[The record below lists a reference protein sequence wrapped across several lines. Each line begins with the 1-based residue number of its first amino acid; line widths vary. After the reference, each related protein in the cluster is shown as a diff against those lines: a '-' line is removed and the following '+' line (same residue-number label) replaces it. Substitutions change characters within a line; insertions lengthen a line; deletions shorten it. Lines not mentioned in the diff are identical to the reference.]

1 MNYSNLMNLIHEM
14 SSMKNDSMVN
24 SSVLVVVVVV
34 ASFANWMTMMKMSK
48 KLTMR
53 MILDD

>member
-24 SSVLVVVVVV
+24 SSVLVLVV